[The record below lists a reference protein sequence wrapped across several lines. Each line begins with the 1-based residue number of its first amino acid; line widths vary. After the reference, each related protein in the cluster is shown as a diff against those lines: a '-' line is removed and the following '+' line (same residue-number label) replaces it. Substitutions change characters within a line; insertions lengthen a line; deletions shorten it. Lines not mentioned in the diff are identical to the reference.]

1 MGNLEGRAVRE
12 VLITDTVAAADRNW
26 PQLRVVSIAPLIA
39 GVLERLPADG
49 SIGDLYRGSARERI
63 VAGRRGTNVTG
74 TLSQSLDQ
82 PERFRL
88 CAPLNPD
95 DPSTY
100 RGGGAD
106 GYADYPTLAQRRG
119 Q

>member
-1 MGNLEGRAVRE
+1 MSNLEDRALRE
-12 VLITDTVAAADRNW
+12 LLVTDTVAAADRNW

-49 SIGDLYRGSARERI
+49 SIGDLYRGSTRERI
-63 VAGRRGTNVTG
+63 VAGGRGTNATG
-74 TLSQSLDQ
+74 PLSQSPGQ

-106 GYADYPTLAQRRG
+106 GYADYPTLAQQRG